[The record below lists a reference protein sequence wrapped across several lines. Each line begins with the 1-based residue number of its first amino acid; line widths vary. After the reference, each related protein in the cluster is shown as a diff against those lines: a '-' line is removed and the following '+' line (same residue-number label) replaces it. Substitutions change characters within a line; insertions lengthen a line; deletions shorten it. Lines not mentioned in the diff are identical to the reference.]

1 MELARE
7 AANKAVEDK
16 TKENKKLVKKM
27 KGIVRFSNKK
37 KYIKNVSTSLKKKQR
52 RDKLKRQKL

>member
-16 TKENKKLVKKM
+16 TKENKKLVHKM
-27 KGIVRFSNKK
+27 KGIVRFNK
-37 KYIKNVSTSLKKKQR
+37 N
-52 RDKLKRQKL
+52 